1 MRSQDQEEILRKS
14 VLFAGLFVEAV
25 CIFRDKPIK
34 KWATVPKFAEC
45 LELPLLDN
53 FNIAPS
59 RLSNISAP
67 FANYCV
73 TEESLVFFHEA

>member
-1 MRSQDQEEILRKS
+1 MRSQEQEEILRKS
-14 VLFAGLFVEAV
+14 VLFAGLFVELV
-25 CIFRDKPIK
+25 CVFRDKPLK
-34 KWATVPKFAEC
+34 KWAAIPMGSEC

>member
-1 MRSQDQEEILRKS
+1 MRTIEQEEILRKS

-25 CIFRDKPIK
+25 CIFREKPLK
-34 KWATVPKFAEC
+34 KWATIPFGSEC
-45 LELPLLDN
+45 LELPLLYN

-67 FANYCV
+67 YANYCV
-73 TEESLVFFHEA
+73 TDDSLVFFNEA